1 MLFLLGAIA
10 CTENNIAYDEVVD
23 VPEGV
28 YLSGPSS
35 EFSLPIEAGRLTASS
50 RANMLSIRAWL
61 KKDGH
66 FKISYVGTDGQPVA
80 YGKGSEITLANNYVN
95 TFSLSAPKAFLYLP
109 KGFTKWL
116 LTSNEKS

>member
-1 MLFLLGAIA
+1 MIKLKNIVAMLSLLGAIA

-35 EFSLPIEAGRLTASS
+35 EFSLPIEAGRLTAGS
-50 RANMLSIRAWL
+50 RANMLSLRAWL

-80 YGKGSEITLANNYVN
+80 YGKGGEITLANNHVN
-95 TFSLSAPKAFLYLP
+95 TFSLSADA
-109 KGFTKWL
+109 KGF
-116 LTSNEKS
+116 

>member
-1 MLFLLGAIA
+1 MLSLLGAIA

-50 RANMLSIRAWL
+50 RANMLVEERWP
-61 KKDGH
+61 
-66 FKISYVGTDGQPVA
+66 F
-80 YGKGSEITLANNYVN
+80 
-95 TFSLSAPKAFLYLP
+95 
-109 KGFTKWL
+109 
-116 LTSNEKS
+116 